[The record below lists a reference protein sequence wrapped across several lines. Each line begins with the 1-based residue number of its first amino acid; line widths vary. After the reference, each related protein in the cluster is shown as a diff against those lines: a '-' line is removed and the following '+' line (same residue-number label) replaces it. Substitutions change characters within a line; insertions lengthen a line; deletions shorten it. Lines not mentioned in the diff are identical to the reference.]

1 MATGEPSFTLSNST
15 DSITTS
21 NPVDSVGYS
30 CTDWTTYTPVT
41 WSYSYPY
48 YGVDKTRQAFQ
59 IIKMLEEKKMI
70 KLTSVKKFMEL
81 VDEIYTVL

>member
-1 MATGEPSFTLSNST
+1 LDNLYACHMVLFLSVLRS
-15 DSITTS
+15 
-21 NPVDSVGYS
+21 
-30 CTDWTTYTPVT
+30 
-41 WSYSYPY
+41 
-48 YGVDKTRQAFQ
+48 DKTRQAFQ